1 MLWFAL
7 LIAATQAQ
15 VVFNPK
21 NVDGGSSG
29 SNPSI
34 PLVISSLYNNRGFA
48 MGPGDANLDNLGNA
62 DPAQYLPPQN
72 FIYDGINFT
81 FPQYNESGNDN
92 VLALGQTIQVPQG
105 KYFSVQMLAS
115 CENGLASG
123 FIIATYSDGSTSQSP
138 VLVPAWYNWPYPAG
152 GDIILPYY
160 LTNMTINYNRSM
172 FYETINWVDSTKE
185 LVSLTL
191 PNVTAGSNSGPGGA
205 AIKTRLHLFS
215 VSVLPATGA
224 AAVDLEVQYARSTQL
239 WMPDTNK
246 TQIVEVIINNVGSQW
261 VLANNSVQVS
271 VSSAGYQ
278 TVVPGYVKR
287 LRPGDQAKVQVG
299 VINAVGVVQGT
310 TGNATVLVTGAGV
323 NSSYTFNATFG
334 IVPYDATYESIY
346 THESPT
352 WYNGA
357 KYGIFIHWV
366 SGSIKFFATYFFPR

>member
-1 MLWFAL
+1 MESTL
-7 LIAATQAQ
+7 
-15 VVFNPK
+15 
-21 NVDGGSSG
+21 
-29 SNPSI
+29 PSHSTT
-34 PLVISSLYNNRGFA
+34 PW
-48 MGPGDANLDNLGNA
+48 
-62 DPAQYLPPQN
+62 
-72 FIYDGINFT
+72 
-81 FPQYNESGNDN
+81 GNDN
-92 VLALGQTIQVPQG
+92 VLALGQTVQVPQG
-105 KYFSVQMLAS
+105 RYFSVQMLAS

-123 FIIATYSDGSTSQSP
+123 FINATHSDGSTSSSP

-172 FYETINWVDSTKE
+172 FYETINWVGSTKE

-191 PNVTAGSNSGPGGA
+191 PNVTAGSFSGPGGA

-215 VSVLPATGA
+215 VSVLPATGT
-224 AAVDLEVQYARSTQL
+224 AVDLEVQYARLTQL
-239 WMPDTNK
+239 WMPGTNK

-261 VLANNSVQVS
+261 VLANNSVQVTI
-271 VSSAGYQ
+271 SSPGYQ
-278 TVVPGYVKR
+278 TVVPEYIKR

-299 VINAVGVVQGT
+299 VANAGGMAQGT

-334 IVPYDATYESIY
+334 IVLYDATYESIY
-346 THESPT
+346 THESPS

-366 SGSIKFFATYFFPR
+366 SNSELVKL